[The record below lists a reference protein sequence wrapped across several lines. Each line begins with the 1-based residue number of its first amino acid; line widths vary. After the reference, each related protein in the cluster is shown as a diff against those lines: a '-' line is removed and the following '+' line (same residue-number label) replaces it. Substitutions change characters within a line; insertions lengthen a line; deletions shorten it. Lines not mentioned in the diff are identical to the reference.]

1 MIIPLTI
8 PPVCLVP
15 KCQNGRQILS
25 KEGASVRY
33 MLTCRKHWSGL
44 IARSVSVTQGQ

>member
-1 MIIPLTI
+1 MIPVSV

-25 KEGASVRY
+25 KEGGSTRY
-33 MLTCRKHWSGL
+33 MLTCRSHHSAL
-44 IARSVSVTQGQ
+44 IPKQGTKTA

>member
-1 MIIPLTI
+1 MIIPPSI

-25 KEGASVRY
+25 KEGSSTRY
-33 MLTCRKHWSGL
+33 MLTCRSHHTGL
-44 IARSVSVTQGQ
+44 IQKGPTITA

>member
-1 MIIPLTI
+1 MIPLTI

-25 KEGASVRY
+25 KEGSSTRY
-33 MLTCRKHWSGL
+33 MLTCRSHHTGL
-44 IARSVSVTQGQ
+44 IPKKETKTA